1 MWSMGGSAFRAGVVA
16 LVIAVLFTASA
27 RAALII
33 DPFTTAQTVFA
44 GGVNPTTV
52 SQGIA
57 APGALGGNRLLTVQR
72 TTGTGIV
79 YADVSGGLM
88 SHGNGPANAGIVS
101 AAYDGNADTTFDPS
115 TGLGGID
122 LTQGGT
128 NNGLVFNYHADLAGA
143 VIIAR
148 IYSSATD
155 FSVGSINTLST
166 GGFVGPGIT
175 DGILF
180 SSMSI
185 GGGAGA
191 NFSSVRGVVLSID
204 GSNVPALDL
213 QISSVLSDIVPE
225 PASLSLLAIGSLF
238 TLRRRR

>member
-1 MWSMGGSAFRAGVVA
+1 MGGSASRAGIAA
-16 LVIAVLFTASA
+16 LVIALLLAASA
-27 RAALII
+27 RASLII

-44 GGVNPTTV
+44 GGVNPATMAEGKVT
-52 SQGIA
+52 
-57 APGALGGNRLLTVQR
+57 PGAIGGNRLLTVQR

-79 YADVSGGLM
+79 YADVSGGLL

-101 AAYDGNADTTFDPS
+101 ASYDGNADTTFDPT

-143 VIIAR
+143 VISAR
-148 IYSSATD
+148 IYSSPTD
-155 FSVGSINTLST
+155 FSVGSFNTLAT
-166 GGFVGPGIT
+166 GTFTGPGIT
-175 DGILF
+175 NGILF
-180 SSMSI
+180 SSMTV
-185 GGGAGA
+185 GGGSGA

-213 QISSVLSDIVPE
+213 QISSVLSDVVPE
-225 PASLSLLAIGSLF
+225 PASLSLLAIGSLI